1 MYEFLQ
7 YRVKDVMTSDL
18 VSVKPE
24 TRLGETEKIFDEH
37 DFNSLPV
44 VSKKGKL
51 VGWFTKLDLLSAF
64 CNDDDH
70 MFPPYADIMK
80 QPISKFMT
88 REIRSVTPL
97 APLTRVIEKL
107 VSRKCKSFPVVD
119 SNDELVGVVAREDV
133 LRGLRRAA
141 EGNDAPVT

>member
-1 MYEFLQ
+1 MYEFLE
-7 YRVKDVMTSDL
+7 YRVKDVMTIDL
-18 VSVKPE
+18 VSVRPD
-24 TRLGETEKIFDEH
+24 TRLAEAEKIFEEH

-44 VSKKGKL
+44 LSKKGKL

-64 CNDDDH
+64 CSDDEH
-70 MFPPYADIMK
+70 MFPPYEEIMK
-80 QPISKFMT
+80 QPVSRFMN

-119 SNDELVGVVAREDV
+119 SDDELVGVVAREDV
-133 LRGLRRAA
+133 LRGLRNAA
-141 EGNDAPVT
+141 EGVAAPVE